1 MKVVLTE
8 EQYRMVLKEGFGE
21 QVKNKLSKS
30 SEFLKKV
37 VSDVTQQLKFDFRF
51 LLTYGAGIGAILQSV
66 FDYLEGNFQGLDQNQ
81 IAGLAIMAI
90 AVVFYENK
98 DYREQIDK
106 LESEDLGGEF
116 RKVVRHT
123 QRLREKFAHLLNVL
137 GLSVHRTSNILSYSF
152 LVPLLSIL
160 ISVVTEHGVNSDQFE
175 MFVESLATSA
185 MIAIPGVA
193 IRDILYKAAEIIQR
207 KGLK

>member
-1 MKVVLTE
+1 MRVVLTE
-8 EQYRMVLKEGFGE
+8 QQYRMVLKEGFGE
-21 QVKNKLSKS
+21 RINDVLTKS

-37 VSDVTQQLKFDFRF
+37 ISDVKTQLGIDFRF
-51 LLTYGAGIGAILQSV
+51 LLTYGAGIGAMLTPV
-66 FDYLEGNFQGLDQNQ
+66 FDYIEGNFQGLNQNQ

-90 AVVFYENK
+90 SVVFYENK
-98 DYREQIDK
+98 NYSEQIKK
-106 LESEDLGGEF
+106 LESENLGGEF
-116 RKVVRHT
+116 KKTVRYT

-160 ISVVTEHGVNSDQFE
+160 ISVVTEHGINSDQFE
-175 MFVESLATSA
+175 MFVESLSTSV

-193 IRDILYKAAEIIQR
+193 IRDILSKAAEIIQR

>member
-8 EQYRMVLKEGFGE
+8 EQYRMILKEGFGE
-21 QVKNKLSKS
+21 RISNTLTRSN
-30 SEFLKKV
+30 EFLKKV
-37 VSDVTQQLKFDFRF
+37 ISDVKKQLGFDFRF

-81 IAGLAIMAI
+81 IAGLAIMAV

-98 DYREQIDK
+98 DYSKQIDK
-106 LESEDLGGEF
+106 LESENLGGEF
-116 RKVVRHT
+116 KKTVRHT
-123 QRLREKFAHLLNVL
+123 QRLKEKFVHLLNVL

-160 ISVVTEHGVNSDQFE
+160 ISVVTDHGVNSDQFE
-175 MFVESLATSA
+175 MFVESLVTSA

-193 IRDILYKAAEIIQR
+193 IRDVLSKAAEIIQR

>member
-21 QVKNKLSKS
+21 QIKNKLSKPN
-30 SEFLKKV
+30 EFLKNV
-37 VSDVTQQLKFDFRF
+37 VSDVSKQLKFDFRF

-98 DYREQIDK
+98 DYREQINK

-116 RKVVRHT
+116 RKTVRYT
-123 QRLREKFAHLLNVL
+123 QGLREKFAHLLNVL

-160 ISVVTEHGVNSDQFE
+160 ISVVTDHGVNSQHFE
-175 MFVESLATSA
+175 MFVESLLTSGL
-185 MIAIPGVA
+185 IAIPGVA
-193 IRDILYKAAEIIQR
+193 IRDLLSKAAEIVQ
-207 KGLK
+207 KK

>member
-37 VSDVTQQLKFDFRF
+37 VSDVGRQLKFDFRF

-90 AVVFYENK
+90 SVVFYENK
-98 DYREQIDK
+98 DYREQINK

-116 RKVVRHT
+116 RKTVRYT
-123 QRLREKFAHLLNVL
+123 QGLREKFAHLLNVL

-160 ISVVTEHGVNSDQFE
+160 ISVVTEHGIGSDQFE

-185 MIAIPGVA
+185 MIAVPGVA
-193 IRDILYKAAEIIQR
+193 IRDVLSKAAEIIQQ